1 MARIDELTDLK
12 AIAIVLFFFVHSSL
26 QVSMPAL
33 TLEWIQTWF
42 LGALFF
48 VSGYL
53 TFNGFSSR
61 GQSIRRFLAHRVCS
75 VYVPFV
81 LIMAFYV
88 LADNIVHYDPAGFFS
103 HASLLS
109 LFAIFTEGR
118 FMMYQFW
125 FIPQLLGFTILLV
138 FLEKYV
144 KNDLA
149 KYLMLT
155 GLFIINIL
163 GYAYITLWRFEWNFG
178 FYVFVFA
185 IGFTACKRNWLQKL
199 RGKKTILALA
209 SIAAAS
215 YLVSLPLL
223 SLGTELGRALYYS
236 YMWVRS
242 TAFSLSS
249 IMILLIPLF
258 YLRKNSALSRLY
270 AVPEFFGSHTLYIY
284 LWEGYVSPR
293 ICAYVFGVSLYYQLS
308 GSLLLASVLVR
319 IVAVSAVA
327 YVTQILH
334 QRIAHSRRTAR

>member
-1 MARIDELTDLK
+1 
-12 AIAIVLFFFVHSSL
+12 
-26 QVSMPAL
+26 
-33 TLEWIQTWF
+33 
-42 LGALFF
+42 
-48 VSGYL
+48 
-53 TFNGFSSR
+53 
-61 GQSIRRFLAHRVCS
+61 
-75 VYVPFV
+75 
-81 LIMAFYV
+81 
-88 LADNIVHYDPAGFFS
+88 
-103 HASLLS
+103 
-109 LFAIFTEGR
+109 
-118 FMMYQFW
+118 MMYQFW
-125 FIPQLLGFTILLV
+125 FIPQLFGFTILLV

-199 RGKKTILALA
+199 RSKKTILALA

-223 SLGTELGRALYYS
+223 SLGTELGRAQYYS

-249 IMILLIPLF
+249 IMILLTPLF
-258 YLRKNSALSRLY
+258 YLRKNSALDKLY
-270 AVPEFFGSHTLYIY
+270 AVPEFLGSHTLYIY

-293 ICAYVFGVSLYYQLS
+293 ICALVFGVSLYYQLS
-308 GSLLLASVLVR
+308 GSLLPASVLVR

-334 QRIAHSRRTAR
+334 QRIAHSRRTARWTWNDER